1 MGDYSATLTAQK
13 LRRRSSLFKH
23 NILILLYDLLYTAA
37 EGHFRKGHFWVT
49 KHVSQVVLRSFW
61 LSSNLAGRHSILGEV
76 GELPPCGRPHQP
88 FLSLPFTSGIQGS
101 EKLHLAGR

>member
-1 MGDYSATLTAQK
+1 M
-13 LRRRSSLFKH
+13 
-23 NILILLYDLLYTAA
+23 YTCGRA
-37 EGHFRKGHFWVT
+37 FPRKGHFWVT
-49 KHVSQVVLRSFW
+49 KYVSQVVLRSFW

-88 FLSLPFTSGIQGS
+88 FLSLPLTPGIQGS